1 MNFFD
6 KEENR
11 ELMSENRVIIDKIT
25 EFLKRNVKYVSK
37 SAMIVALASVL
48 MLTGCN
54 EPKENGGQEK
64 AQTEQG
70 QTPAPTEEAGQP
82 EVKNDEYEVDAH
94 PEVKELVST
103 YYNSYAAGD
112 IDKLLAITQSLS
124 DMEKSY
130 VKMMNEY
137 VESYS
142 DVTCYTKEGLEEGSF
157 MVSATFNMNCTG
169 VEGGL
174 PGMDF
179 FYIRT
184 DKDGKIYIDN
194 RYSSF
199 NRNIKEQ
206 ETEPEVDALIEE
218 FEGGDDVQ
226 KLRNEF
232 QEKYDAAVA
241 GNENLKQM
249 ANTVSEAIKQWKD
262 SYKPEEEQKEE
273 QKEDTE
279 KKENNKKKN
288 KKKNNKKKEE
298 DKPAEGTEAKAE
310 EPAENQEQAS
320 SEEPKE
326 ETPQE
331 DTTPEIN
338 YVPEGKV
345 LTATNRYNVRK
356 SMNESADL
364 VGTTEEGDSITV
376 VLSYAEGWTKVEWN
390 GQTGYIRT
398 DLLLNN

>member
-218 FEGGDDVQ
+218 FEGGEDVQ

-273 QKEDTE
+273 SMNIRNGFNFAKKVLVTGECNLLILDSFLELLDNHMVSEEDLQILMNAKSEDTE
-279 KKENNKKKN
+279 LMLTGKHVN
-288 KKKNNKKKEE
+288 
-298 DKPAEGTEAKAE
+298 EALGRYALKIY
-310 EPAENQEQAS
+310 
-320 SEEPKE
+320 
-326 ETPQE
+326 
-331 DTTPEIN
+331 EIH
-338 YVPEGKV
+338 
-345 LTATNRYNVRK
+345 
-356 SMNESADL
+356 AD
-364 VGTTEEGDSITV
+364 
-376 VLSYAEGWTKVEWN
+376 
-390 GQTGYIRT
+390 
-398 DLLLNN
+398 

>member
-142 DVTCYTKEGLEEGSF
+142 DVTCYTKEGLEEG
-157 MVSATFNMNCTG
+157 
-169 VEGGL
+169 GL

-218 FEGGDDVQ
+218 FEGGEDVQ

-262 SYKPEEEQKEE
+262 SYKPEEE